1 MGEVCEQVINGAPA
15 SINSVELATWINQGI
30 SFYDYVTNLLAEY
43 PVFMGM
49 LLGGCLTQWF
59 RRSYFKK

>member
-1 MGEVCEQVINGAPA
+1 MQEACEQVISQAPTL
-15 SINSVELATWINQGI
+15 INSVELAMWINQGI
-30 SFYDYVTNLLAEY
+30 SFYDYVTNLSAEY
-43 PVFMGM
+43 PVFIGM